1 MMLWLQ
7 FLGLWIFS
15 MIIYIVSRYYV
26 VDIGEDIARKMETLI
41 ASGEIEVKELNP
53 RQIEALLLIDMM
65 VKTFSISLLCLT
77 IYILLTA

>member
-1 MMLWLQ
+1 MLWLQ

-15 MIIYIVSRYYV
+15 MIVYTVSRYYV
-26 VDIGEDIARKMETLI
+26 VDIGEDITRKMETLI
-41 ASGEIEVKELNP
+41 ASSEIEVKELNP

-65 VKTFSISLLCLT
+65 VKTFSISLLCLI